1 MVSITEISD
10 LEPIKIRSICTQKKM
25 ESKCVFTFL
34 QVRSFTLMHPVCW
47 SRLFRQIVGADAAS
61 SADGASSPA
70 KGDCAK
76 SIGISIA
83 TKNNDYRVIQ
93 YIDKLRSPL

>member
-1 MVSITEISD
+1 QIVSITEISG
-10 LEPIKIRSICTQKKM
+10 IKIRSICTQKKM
-25 ESKCVFTFL
+25 ESKCVFTFI
-34 QVRSFTLMHPVCW
+34 QVRSFTIMHRVCL
-47 SRLFRQIVGADAAS
+47 SLLFRQIIGANAAS

-83 TKNNDYRVIQ
+83 T
-93 YIDKLRSPL
+93 